1 MHHAARFFLLVL
13 LSTLI
18 SAACAQS
25 GDQREKPK
33 VLFSVNSRN
42 VTTEEFAYLFRKNHP
57 RKEDYTEA
65 KVGAYLDL
73 LVTFKLKVAE
83 AFARGYDT
91 TRSFRKEFSSYRA
104 ELRKPYRADQDQLE
118 KLTRQAYERMTLEVR
133 ASHLLVS
140 LASDA
145 KPEDTLAA
153 YKKVV
158 AFRDRVI
165 NGEDFETLARTFSD
179 DPSARTNGGDLG
191 YFTVMQMV
199 YPFEEAAYGL
209 KTGELSTPVR
219 TRFGYHL
226 IRVTDRRMAR
236 GEVEVSHIILRTGTK
251 DDTRVRTK
259 IFEIHSEL
267 QAGRSWDELCKEY
280 SDDGATK
287 NSGGRLR
294 PFGIGAL
301 SGVPQFEQ
309 VAFSLHSPGEI
320 SDPFQSAYGWHIVR
334 LERRIPTPPYE
345 QVAES
350 LRRRVS
356 RDERLR
362 TADDRQR
369 ARQLSRYGYAANAE
383 VERKLLDYA
392 DSTLLKA
399 QWRFKGP
406 TELRGQALFTLDGRP
421 HTVNDFVRY
430 AEQEQEMQSLS
441 PKAAL
446 ELLMKS
452 FVTSCL
458 DDREDEDLMRDH
470 AEYRNLVN
478 EYREGILLFTI
489 MEKEVWNKA
498 AADTVGLRSYY
509 QANQSSY
516 VSGERV
522 RARIFASDDSAFVTS
537 ALKKIQSGD
546 TLTQSDMKRF
556 KSAQGPRNFAPGE
569 SKAVD
574 RVPRMMGVH
583 KTKVDATHYLV
594 QVETLVPPG
603 TRSLEEIRAQVIS
616 DYQDQLEKAWVKGLR
631 GKYPVKV
638 NTKARKSVIR
648 ELTQP

>member
-383 VERKLLDYA
+383 VERKLLGYA

-446 ELLMKS
+446 ELLIKS

>member
-383 VERKLLDYA
+383 VERKLLGYA

-446 ELLMKS
+446 ELLIKS

-516 VSGERV
+516 ISGERV

>member
-1 MHHAARFFLLVL
+1 MHHAARFFLSVL

-18 SAACAQS
+18 LAAGAQP
-25 GDQREKPK
+25 GEQRAKPT
-33 VLFSVNSRN
+33 VLFSVKSRN
-42 VTTEEFAYLFRKNHP
+42 VTTDEFTYLFRKNHP

-65 KVGAYLDL
+65 KVGEYLDL

-91 TRSFRKEFSSYRA
+91 TRSFRREFSSYRA

-140 LASDA
+140 LAPDA

-158 AFRDRVI
+158 GFRDRVI
-165 NGEDFETLARTFSD
+165 NGEDFETLARTLSD

-199 YPFEEAAYGL
+199 YPFEEAAYSL

-294 PFGIGAL
+294 PFGVGAL

-334 LERRIPTPPYE
+334 LERRIPIPPYD

-362 TADDRQR
+362 AADDRQR
-369 ARQLSRYGYAANAE
+369 ARQLSRYGYSVNAE
-383 VERKLLDYA
+383 VERTILGYA
-392 DSTLLKA
+392 DSTLLKS

-406 TELRGQALFTLDGRP
+406 AELRGQTLFTLDGRP

-430 AEQEQEMQSLS
+430 AEQEQEVQSLS

-446 ELLMKS
+446 ELLMKN

-470 AEYRNLVN
+470 ADYRNLVN

-509 QANQSSY
+509 QANQSAY

-522 RARIFASDDSAFVTS
+522 RARVFASDDSVFVTG
-537 ALKKIQSGD
+537 AFKKIQSGD
-546 TLTQSDMKRF
+546 TLTRADIKRF
-556 KSAQGPRNFAPGE
+556 KSVQGPRNFAPGE

-574 RVPRMMGVH
+574 RVPRVMGVH

-594 QVETLVPPG
+594 QVESLVPPG
-603 TRSLEEIRAQVIS
+603 TRSLDEIRSQVIS
-616 DYQDQLEKAWVKGLR
+616 DYQDQLEKAWVKNLR

>member
-1 MHHAARFFLLVL
+1 MHHAARFFLSVL

-18 SAACAQS
+18 LAAGAQS
-25 GDQREKPK
+25 GDQKAKPT
-33 VLFSVNSRN
+33 VLFSVKSRN
-42 VTTEEFAYLFRKNHP
+42 VTTDEFTYLFRKNHP

-65 KVGAYLDL
+65 KVGEYLDL

-91 TRSFRKEFSSYRA
+91 TRSFRREFSSYRA

-140 LASDA
+140 LAPDA

-158 AFRDRVI
+158 GFRDRVI
-165 NGEDFETLARTFSD
+165 NGEDFETLARTLSD

-199 YPFEEAAYGL
+199 YPFEEAAYSL

-294 PFGIGAL
+294 PFGVGAL

-334 LERRIPTPPYE
+334 LERRIPIPPYD

-362 TADDRQR
+362 AADDRQR
-369 ARQLSRYGYAANAE
+369 ARQLSRYGYSVNAE
-383 VERKLLDYA
+383 VERTILGYA
-392 DSTLLKA
+392 DSTLLKS

-406 TELRGQALFTLDGRP
+406 AELRGQTLFTLDGRP

-430 AEQEQEMQSLS
+430 AEQEQEVQSLS

-446 ELLMKS
+446 ELLLKN

-458 DDREDEDLMRDH
+458 DDREDQDLMRDH
-470 AEYRNLVN
+470 ADYRNLVN

-509 QANQSSY
+509 QANQSAY

-522 RARIFASDDSAFVTS
+522 RARVFASDDSVFVTG

-546 TLTQSDMKRF
+546 TLTRADMKRF
-556 KSAQGPRNFAPGE
+556 KSVQGPRNFAPGE

-574 RVPRMMGVH
+574 RVPRVMGVH

-594 QVETLVPPG
+594 HVESLVPPG
-603 TRSLEEIRAQVIS
+603 TRSLDEIRSQVIS
-616 DYQDQLEKAWVKGLR
+616 DYQDQLEKAWVKNLR

>member
-383 VERKLLDYA
+383 VERKLLGYA

-446 ELLMKS
+446 ELLIKS

-478 EYREGILLFTI
+478 GYREGILLFTI